1 MAKWIV
7 FACAAI
13 AFAIVGTGAA
23 IEKKRRKAGKENIV
37 HAPEIGFWGNTAIG
51 AVFLFFAWNTDS
63 LAAAICF
70 CCASLLGSFLLLN
83 WKNNAFIFDEEGFTE
98 RNFLGKTKRYRYD
111 QISGR
116 SVDERMAG
124 LVFLYVNEKQ
134 IGLNLMWEN
143 ADALYDAMKAGY
155 RKTHDDQGI
164 PVKSELKEAEKGF
177 RAHVYRADE
186 YRTYFIV
193 IVTVVVVVG
202 VMFALGALRP
212 INMEYA
218 DPIQLSLYSWETQ
231 GEDIVLHDWQLET
244 DFVICGYAECVNEF
258 ELMAQSMDAHEALHV
273 RVKLREPAGEAPY
286 YRIYEISS
294 GETVFMTAKDANRYD
309 QKYLPL
315 IIGGFMLVLAAVFG
329 VFGFIYAVGSN
340 PRKYPGWLVRCLFKK
355 DRIRM

>member
-7 FACAAI
+7 FTCAAI
-13 AFAIVGTGAA
+13 VFAIVGIGAV
-23 IEKKRRKAGKENIV
+23 IERKRRKAGKENVV

-63 LAAAICF
+63 LASAICF
-70 CCASLLGSFLLLN
+70 CAASLLGSFLLLN
-83 WKNNAFIFDEEGFTE
+83 WKNNVFIFDEEGFTE
-98 RNFLGKTKRYRYD
+98 RNFLGKTKRYGYD

-116 SVDERMAG
+116 RVDERMAG

-143 ADALYDAMKAGY
+143 ADAFYDAMKAGY
-155 RKTHDDQGI
+155 RKMHGDQGI
-164 PVKSELKEAEKGF
+164 EVKSELKEAEKGF

-193 IVTVVVVVG
+193 IITAVVVIFT
-202 VMFALGALRP
+202 MFTLGAVRP

-218 DPIQLSLYSWETQ
+218 DQFQLSLYSWEAE
-231 GEDIVLHDWQLET
+231 GEDIILHDWQMEN
-244 DFVICGYAECVNEF
+244 DFVIRGYQKCVNEF
-258 ELMAQSMDAHEALHV
+258 GLMTQSLDNQETLRV
-273 RVKLREPAGEAPY
+273 LVKLRESAEEEPY

-294 GETVFMTAKDANRYD
+294 EDKVFMTAKDANRYD
-309 QKYLPL
+309 QKYLPW
-315 IIGGFMLVLAAVFG
+315 IISGFALVLAAVLG
-329 VFGFIYAVGSN
+329 VFGLIYVVGSN
-340 PRKYPGWLVRCLFKK
+340 PKKYPGWLVRCLFKK

>member
-13 AFAIVGTGAA
+13 VFAIVGMGAV

-37 HAPEIGFWGNTAIG
+37 HAPEIGFMANGAIG
-51 AVFLFFAWNTDS
+51 AVFLLFAWNTDS
-63 LAAAICF
+63 LVAAICF
-70 CCASLLGSFLLLN
+70 CAASLLGSFLLLN

-98 RNFLGKTKRYRYD
+98 RNFLGKTKRYGYD

-116 SVDERMAG
+116 RVDERMVG
-124 LVFLYVNEKQ
+124 MVFLYVNEKQ

-143 ADALYDAMKAGY
+143 ADLFYDAMKAGY

-164 PVKSELKEAEKGF
+164 PVKSELKETEKGF

-193 IVTVVVVVG
+193 IITAVVVIG
-202 VMFALGALRP
+202 AMFTLGAVRP
-212 INMEYA
+212 VNMEYA
-218 DPIQLSLYSWETQ
+218 DQIQLSLYSWETQ
-231 GEDIVLHDWQLET
+231 GEDIILHDWQMEN
-244 DFVICGYAECVNEF
+244 DFIIRGYQKCVNEF
-258 ELMAQSMDAHEALHV
+258 ELMAQTMDNQKALRV
-273 RVKLREPAGEAPY
+273 LVKLIEPAEEDSY

-294 GETVFMTAKDANRYD
+294 EDKVFMTAEDANRYD
-309 QKYLPL
+309 QKYLPW
-315 IIGGFMLVLAAVFG
+315 IIGGFALAMVIVLG
-329 VFGFIYAVGSN
+329 VFGLIYAVGSN
-340 PRKYPGWLVRCLFKK
+340 PKKYPQWLVYRLFKK